1 MLFVHEQAD
10 YFNRNHIYMKET
22 ILSISGKPG
31 LFRLV
36 GQGNGNLILETI
48 DEQKRRV
55 SSSSRDRVTSL
66 SDVSMYTNDEDMPL
80 MQVFENMKQK
90 ENGATASVDFRK
102 ATNQELFDYLAEVL
116 PDCDTDRI
124 YPTDVKKL
132 IQWYNILV
140 KAGYTDFVEEEAE
153 EEPAE

>member
-140 KAGYTDFVEEEAE
+140 KAGYTDFVEEEAA